1 MENELNMN
9 LSLSGKSC
17 SVIAF
22 IACLGLIFC
31 GGCGKKTN
39 KQLAQTYYKLCM
51 VELGEGL
58 LSDVA
63 ARKALDY
70 VEKAL
75 EFDPKPEYQA
85 VQATILFK
93 LKHYNKSI
101 ECFKRALA
109 AITCPRMR
117 GEILN
122 NMACIYGQQGN
133 SKKARKI
140 WVKLLKSPHYLTPEV
155 AMVNMAKMFVEKRK
169 YDLAKKYCA
178 QAVTRAPMYT
188 DAHFYLALLSY
199 YTQDFTL
206 AKKEVTTTLFME
218 PRHPGAKHLEQILA
232 ASSVN

>member
-9 LSLSGKSC
+9 LSLSGKSG
-17 SVIAF
+17 SVICIISF
-22 IACLGLIFC
+22 LLLIFC
-31 GGCGKKTN
+31 GACGKKTN

-75 EFDPKPEYQA
+75 DLDPKPEYQA
-85 VQATILFK
+85 VQATVLFK
-93 LKHYNKSI
+93 LKHYDQSI
-101 ECFKRALA
+101 QCFKRALA
-109 AITCPRMR
+109 GITCPRMR

-133 SKKARKI
+133 SKKACKV
-140 WVKLLKSPHYLTPEV
+140 WVRLLKSPHYLTPEV
-155 AMVNMAKMFVEKRK
+155 AMVNMAKMFVEKGK
-169 YDLAKKYCA
+169 YEQAKKYCA
-178 QAVTRAPMYT
+178 KAVTRAPMYT

-199 YTQDFTL
+199 YTQDFAL

-218 PRHPGAKHLEQILA
+218 PKHPGAKYLERMLA
-232 ASSVN
+232 AS